1 MKAVADI
8 SITSRFLQPRGPGTP
23 IVITATVSPA
33 LGSLRDG
40 DSVQAALS
48 PGALDTG
55 SYASTAGAITAVS
68 ATVTIN
74 GAAAALAD
82 VVRFDDVVNVSI
94 TVSDAA
100 GNTRDFNAGT
110 QTVQGIAPTLAASDS
125 LSGRTLTIIVDS
137 TTGVPAP
144 VTALTALT
152 LDGVEVRG
160 DATGSDPWTYEVPD
174 SADGQTVAWT
184 VEASN
189 VEGSDTAS
197 GSEAVA
203 ANLFAPTM
211 TVSTISIGETF
222 SITID
227 NLTGTPAPTLAFD
240 VTVDGSPVTMVD
252 QGGGIW
258 SVTVDRKS
266 VV

>member
-152 LDGVEVRG
+152 LDGVDVLG
-160 DATGSDPWTYEVPD
+160 DATGTGPWSYEVPD
-174 SADGQTVAWT
+174 SADGQTIAGTRVFNQSGGSAPSATGEAAIDTLRSRGWT
-184 VEASN
+184 V
-189 VEGSDTAS
+189 
-197 GSEAVA
+197 
-203 ANLFAPTM
+203 
-211 TVSTISIGETF
+211 TV
-222 SITID
+222 
-227 NLTGTPAPTLAFD
+227 TG
-240 VTVDGSPVTMVD
+240 GY
-252 QGGGIW
+252 
-258 SVTVDRKS
+258 
-266 VV
+266 